1 MNARILTHPATPSA
15 SGAIEYPSSDGEPMA
30 ETDLH
35 YDLLTEATAR
45 LTQHF
50 VADPDVY
57 VSGNLLVYYQEG
69 NPQLC
74 LSPDCFVAFGVE
86 KGRRDT
92 FKTWVEGVSPAVVF
106 EFTSRSTRDNDLVKK
121 LAVYQDVW
129 KVSEYFLFDP
139 REEYLNPSLQ
149 GFRRDRR
156 GKLRPIAPDAG
167 GGVFSERLNLTM
179 LRDGVMLTYRDEA
192 TGKLLTDANGH
203 LARVEAEARA
213 EAERRA
219 DDEATARR
227 TAEQVA
233 RDAQQT
239 ARDAQQTARDAQ
251 QTARAEA
258 AARRDAEARLAEALA
273 ELARLRKSP

>member
-1 MNARILTHPATPSA
+1 MIARILTHPATPSA

-35 YDLLTEATAR
+35 RDLLIEAIAR
-45 LTQHF
+45 LIEHF
-50 VADPDVY
+50 AADPNVY

-69 NPQLC
+69 KPQVC
-74 LSPDCFVAFGVE
+74 LSPDCFVAFGIE

-92 FKTWVEGVSPAVVF
+92 FKTWVEGVYPAVVF

-121 LAVYQDVW
+121 FAIYQDVW
-129 KVSEYFLFDP
+129 KVDEYFLFDP

-149 GFRRDRR
+149 GFQRDRR
-156 GKLRPIAPDAG
+156 GELRPIAPDAD
-167 GGVFSERLNLTM
+167 GGVFSKRLNLTM
-179 LRDGVMLTYRDEA
+179 LRDGRMLAYRDEA
-192 TGKLLTDANGH
+192 TGKLLTDANGN

-213 EAERRA
+213 EAEQRA

-233 RDAQQT
+233 RDAET
-239 ARDAQQTARDAQ
+239 RANAEAEARRDAQQIAREAQ
-251 QTARAEA
+251 AQ
-258 AARRDAEARLAEALA
+258 LADALA
-273 ELARLRKSP
+273 EIARLRKSP

>member
-1 MNARILTHPATPSA
+1 MNARILTQPETPPA

-35 YDLLTEATAR
+35 YDLLTEGTAR
-45 LTQHF
+45 LIEHF
-50 VADPDVY
+50 AADPNVY

-69 NPQLC
+69 KPQAC
-74 LSPDCFVAFGVE
+74 LSPDCFVAFGVA

-92 FKTWVEGVSPAVVF
+92 FKTWVEGVSPSVVF

-121 LAVYQDVW
+121 LAIYQDVW
-129 KVSEYFLFDP
+129 KVDEYFLFDP

-167 GGVFSERLNLTM
+167 GEVFSERLNLTM

-192 TGKLLTDANGH
+192 TGKLLTDANGN

-213 EAERRA
+213 KAEER
-219 DDEATARR
+219 
-227 TAEQVA
+227 A
-233 RDAQQT
+233 RDAQQ
-239 ARDAQQTARDAQ
+239 A
-251 QTARAEA
+251 ARADA
-258 AARRDAEARLAEALA
+258 DARREAEARLAEALA
-273 ELARLRKSP
+273 EIARLRKSP